1 MLYIGSIRGKVY
13 FIPVG
18 ITEDVVKL
26 VACKLSGI
34 ACTGGTDSEA
44 LQGWLLKFRE
54 DRKKLRISVKYF
66 VDWLANKIP
75 PWADYWAFMS
85 GRLIFCE
92 KKPGVRLVGVGE
104 NWVQYFTKCVL
115 KAIRRHPRGQAA
127 PAACSHKGGGPLR
140 DLPGPD

>member
-1 MLYIGSIRGKVY
+1 M
-13 FIPVG
+13 G

-75 PWADYWAFMS
+75 PWAGYQVFMS
-85 GRLIFCE
+85 GRLIASDKQPSLCQ
-92 KKPGVRLVGVGE
+92 VSAGE
-104 NWVQYFTKCVL
+104 TW
-115 KAIRRHPRGQAA
+115 H
-127 PAACSHKGGGPLR
+127 
-140 DLPGPD
+140 